1 MGAIFGKGGTAMS
14 HDARMD
20 PEPGGALPGGAAA
33 QGAVSETMQ
42 EEAADRAAAS
52 RGYVPRPTQSF
63 DDAEYTADRPVGAAL
78 GFTITAAVLMMIS
91 GLWNFLEGLAAIIK
105 GQFFVVLPNYVY
117 NVSITGWGW
126 IHLILGAAVF
136 VAGAF
141 LFMDKMWARIVG
153 VVLACLSAV
162 ANFLYIPYS
171 PVWSVIVIALDV
183 FIVWALLAPRDR
195 YAS

>member
-1 MGAIFGKGGTAMS
+1 MSHAREQAARDAKTEATAGTTVPTTAGTA
-14 HDARMD
+14 
-20 PEPGGALPGGAAA
+20 
-33 QGAVSETMQ
+33 
-42 EEAADRAAAS
+42 
-52 RGYVPRPTQSF
+52 VPRPTQSF
-63 DDAEYTADRPVGAAL
+63 DDAGYTEARPTGAAL
-78 GFTITAAVLMMIS
+78 GFTITAAVLMMVS

-117 NVSITGWGW
+117 NVSITSWGW

-141 LFMDKMWARIVG
+141 LFMDKLWARIVG

-171 PVWSVIVIALDV
+171 PVWSVIVIAVDV

-195 YAS
+195 RDRYVA

>member
-1 MGAIFGKGGTAMS
+1 MS
-14 HDARMD
+14 HAHGQSARDTGTDA
-20 PEPGGALPGGAAA
+20 EAGGAAA
-33 QGAVSETMQ
+33 QAA
-42 EEAADRAAAS
+42 EAEARQRDAAA
-52 RGYVPRPTQSF
+52 RGYVPRPAQSY
-63 DDAEYTADRPVGAAL
+63 DDTAQYTEPRPTGAVL
-78 GFTITAAVLMMIS
+78 GWTITAAVLMMVS

-105 GQFFVVLPNYVY
+105 GQFFIVLPNYVY
-117 NVSITGWGW
+117 NVSVTSWGW

-162 ANFLYIPYS
+162 ANFLYIPYF
-171 PVWSVIVIALDV
+171 PVWSVIVIAVDV